1 MTTTMNDIKKWIKRV
16 DATQVSHVLVVN
28 DGYDNE
34 AYPVEVLVVE
44 DVTKRINDYNEKTM
58 QRVLEV
64 YNMQMDIEGQFVSD
78 DKVWNDQPYVE
89 PVTIAQADEHRERSS
104 WSLTWMSI
112 ALQYANHRSM
122 DPATRHGCIF
132 VSENNKLLAMGYNS
146 FPADCQDDKLP
157 LTRPAKYEVIV
168 HSETNAIINS
178 ERSLDGA
185 TAYITGFPCPRCFGN
200 MINAKI
206 KKIVYGPV
214 GSYQLRDSDMELIQ
228 LMNISAST
236 LKPKIKIV
244 KFEDIEDL
252 DKLCGSFEQT
262 KQYVESKIEQTDL
275 ING

>member
-1 MTTTMNDIKKWIKRV
+1 MNDIETWVNGADK
-16 DATQVSHVLVVN
+16 TQVSHVLIVN
-28 DGYDNE
+28 DDFDNE
-34 AYPVEVLVVE
+34 TYPVEVLIAE
-44 DVTKRINDYNEKTM
+44 DVEERISDYNGRNM
-58 QRVLEV
+58 QRVMEV
-64 YNMQMDIEGQFVSD
+64 YNLGMDIEEQVASLL
-78 DKVWNDQPYVE
+78 KVWNDQPYEKQVE
-89 PVTIAQADEHRERSS
+89 CCSDECHERSS
-104 WSLTWMSI
+104 WALTWMSI
-112 ALQYANHRSM
+112 ALQYANHRSV

-132 VSENNKLLAMGYNS
+132 VSKNNKLLAMGYNS

-157 LTRPAKYEVIV
+157 LTRPEKYEIIV

-178 ERSLDGA
+178 ERSLEGA

-214 GSYQLRDSDMELIQ
+214 GSHQLRDSDMKLIEQ
-228 LMNISAST
+228 LNISAKSPV
-236 LKPKIKIV
+236 LKIKIV

-262 KQYVESKIEQTDL
+262 KQYVESKIQQTGL